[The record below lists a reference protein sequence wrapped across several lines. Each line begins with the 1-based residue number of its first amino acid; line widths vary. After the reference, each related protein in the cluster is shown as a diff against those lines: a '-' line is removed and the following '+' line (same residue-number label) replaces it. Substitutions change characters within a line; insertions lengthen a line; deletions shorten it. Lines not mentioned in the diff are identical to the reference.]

1 METNDGRGRHNDACA
16 LTNKDWGIVA
26 ILRIV
31 NRGLDR
37 ETYETMRTMLDIDRQ
52 HPLGLIMH
60 GASEVEGTMQV
71 AQIWESE
78 EYAARF
84 DEELLKPVL
93 QAVDAPLDAEITV
106 FELEH
111 LVTP

>member
-1 METNDGRGRHNDACA
+1 
-16 LTNKDWGIVA
+16 VA
-26 ILRIV
+26 ILRIM

-37 ETYETMRTMLDIDRQ
+37 ETYEHMRTLLDIDRK

-60 GASEVEGTMQV
+60 GVSEVDGTMQV

-78 EYAARF
+78 EYARRF
-84 DEELLKPVL
+84 DEELLRPVL
-93 QAVDAPLDAEITV
+93 QAVDASADVKITV
-106 FELEH
+106 FSLEH

>member
-1 METNDGRGRHNDACA
+1 
-16 LTNKDWGIVA
+16 VA

-37 ETYETMRTMLDIDRQ
+37 ETYETMRSMLDIDRR

-60 GASEVEGTMQV
+60 GASEVDGTMQV
-71 AQIWESE
+71 AQIWDSE
-78 EYAARF
+78 EYARRF
-84 DEELLKPVL
+84 DEELLQPVL
-93 QAVDAPLDAEITV
+93 QAVDAPLDADITV

>member
-1 METNDGRGRHNDACA
+1 VV
-16 LTNKDWGIVA
+16 I
-26 ILRIV
+26 IRIV
-31 NRGLDR
+31 YLGVDR
-37 ETYETMRTMLDIDRQ
+37 ETYVTMAAMLDIDRR

-60 GASEVEGTMQV
+60 GAGEVEGRIQV
-71 AQIWESE
+71 AQMWDSE
-78 EYAARF
+78 EYARRF

-93 QAVDAPLDAEITV
+93 QAVGASLDAEITV

>member
-1 METNDGRGRHNDACA
+1 M
-16 LTNKDWGIVA
+16 

-31 NRGLDR
+31 KRGLDR
-37 ETYETMRTMLDIDRQ
+37 DMYEELRALLDIDRR

-60 GASEVEGTMQV
+60 GASETDGVMQV

-78 EYAARF
+78 EYAHRF
-84 DEELLKPVL
+84 DEELLQPAL
-93 QAVDAPLDAEITV
+93 DAIDAPREVEMTV
-106 FELEH
+106 FQLED

>member
-1 METNDGRGRHNDACA
+1 VT
-16 LTNKDWGIVA
+16 

-37 ETYETMRTMLDIDRQ
+37 ETYERMSAMLDIDRR

-60 GASEVEGTMQV
+60 GASEVDGSMQV
-71 AQIWESE
+71 AQVWDSP
-78 EYAARF
+78 EYARRF

-93 QAVDAPLDAEITV
+93 EAVDAPLAAEMAV

>member
-1 METNDGRGRHNDACA
+1 
-16 LTNKDWGIVA
+16 VA
-26 ILRIV
+26 ILRIM

-37 ETYETMRTMLDIDRQ
+37 DTYETLRAMLDIDRQ

-60 GASEVEGTMQV
+60 GASEVDGTMQV
-71 AQIWESE
+71 AQIWDSE
-78 EYAARF
+78 EYARRF
-84 DEELLKPVL
+84 DEEILKPL
-93 QAVDAPLDAEITV
+93 LEAVDAPLEAEMIS

>member
-1 METNDGRGRHNDACA
+1 M
-16 LTNKDWGIVA
+16 

-31 NRGLDR
+31 DRGMDR
-37 ETYETMRTMLDIDRQ
+37 ETYEALRNELDIDRR

-60 GASEVEGTMQV
+60 GATEVEGVMRV

-78 EYAARF
+78 WYASRF
-84 DEELLKPVL
+84 DEETLAPAL
-93 QAVDAPLDAEITV
+93 QALGVTGEAQIAV
-106 FELEH
+106 FQLEH

>member
-1 METNDGRGRHNDACA
+1 MT
-16 LTNKDWGIVA
+16 

-31 NRGLDR
+31 HRPVDRKMYDAINAKLD
-37 ETYETMRTMLDIDRQ
+37 LDRQ

-60 GASEVEGTMQV
+60 GASEVGETIQV

-78 EYAARF
+78 EYARRF
-84 DEELLKPVL
+84 DEQQLRPALRAL
-93 QAVDAPLDAEITV
+93 GAPLEAEVTI
-106 FELEH
+106 FELHH

>member
-1 METNDGRGRHNDACA
+1 MT
-16 LTNKDWGIVA
+16 

-37 ETYETMRTMLDIDRQ
+37 ETYETMRAMLDIDRR
-52 HPLGLIMH
+52 HPPGLIMH
-60 GASEVEGTMQV
+60 GVSEVDGTMQV
-71 AQIWESE
+71 AQIWDSQ
-78 EYAARF
+78 EYASRF
-84 DEELLKPVL
+84 DEQLLKPVL
-93 QAVDAPLDAEITV
+93 EAVDAPQHVKVTV